1 MSRFLLFAL
10 ALGMVA
16 WVAAGCTDYD
26 LGPDDDSMPGD
37 DDDDDDNDSDDD
49 DSDDDDDD
57 DTGYN
62 PNDDDDDDDD
72 DDDSVGEPI
81 GRVLTILLTLND
93 MWMDQNVANQLLV
106 NSVEWVTPFGMTDP
120 KVLIIRDDEHSGEH
134 PEDSENS
141 LNWLLAAGYDAT
153 LIDEPGDGIV
163 PADLTGYAVAM
174 LSNPGHSPDDES
186 TLEALY
192 DFSTQGY
199 GIIFQ
204 GDDMTHFDGGGFD
217 MESLTRLHYI
227 DNGTEYHGYDIDNDD
242 GDLYEVELANFSH
255 PVLDGIQGTIFL
267 YGDDIDTSE
276 PSNLD
281 EVVLAY
287 ATVQGTNL
295 PTKPAIAGY
304 SVGGP

>member
-1 MSRFLLFAL
+1 MIHVMRFLIAL
-10 ALGMVA
+10 AGLALVG
-16 WVAAGCTDYD
+16 AGCTDYD
-26 LGPDDDSMPGD
+26 LGPDDDSYPGD
-37 DDDDDDNDSDDD
+37 DDDDDTGDDD
-49 DSDDDDDD
+49 DHDDDDDTGYDPNDDDDDD
-57 DTGYN
+57 DTG
-62 PNDDDDDDDD
+62 
-72 DDDSVGEPI
+72 VGEPV

-93 MWMDQNVANQLLV
+93 MWMDQGVANQLLV
-106 NSVEWVTPFGMTDP
+106 NSVAWVTPYGMSDP
-120 KVLIIRDDEHSGEH
+120 RVLVIRDDEHSGEH

-141 LNWLLAAGYDAT
+141 LNWLLDAGYDAT
-153 LIDEPGDGIV
+153 LIDEPEDGIV
-163 PADLTGYAVAM
+163 PADLTGYGVAM

-217 MESLTRLHYI
+217 MESLTRLHHI

-242 GDLYEVELANFSH
+242 GDLYEVELGNFSH
-255 PVLDGIQGTIFL
+255 PVLDGIEGTIFL

-276 PSNLD
+276 PSHQD
-281 EVVLAY
+281 EVVLAF
-287 ATVQGTNL
+287 AGVQGASV